1 MITGK
6 GKIMHRYIV
15 KRLLMLIPVLLCVSF
30 LIFFIMDLAPGDP
43 ALMIAGDGAD
53 PAVVEQ
59 IREDYGFNDP
69 LLVRY
74 FNYMKGL
81 VKGDLGVSYISNK
94 NVWDTYIQRFPAT
107 AKLAVAAIICAIVI
121 SIVLGI
127 YSAIH
132 QNTWKDNV
140 SVVAALLGLSMPQF
154 WLGLLLIIAFS
165 LQLKWFP
172 SGGDYGNLKSLILP
186 AITIGT
192 NNAALM
198 TRTTRSSMLDVLR
211 QDYLCTARAKG
222 VKEKKVILKH
232 ALKNALIP
240 IITVGGVQ
248 FAYILGGAVLVE
260 SVFAWPGIGRLIV
273 DSINHRDIPMVTGCV
288 IITTML
294 VCIVQ
299 LIVDVIYAYVDPR
312 IKAQYTK

>member
-6 GKIMHRYIV
+6 ETIMHRYII

-172 SGGDYGNLKSLILP
+172 SGGDYGNLQSLILP

>member
-1 MITGK
+1 MY
-6 GKIMHRYIV
+6 RYII
-15 KRLLMLIPVLLCVSF
+15 KRLLMLIPVLICVSF

-43 ALMIAGDGAD
+43 ALMIAGDSAD

-74 FNYMKGL
+74 FDYMKGL
-81 VKGDLGVSYISNK
+81 VKGDLGVSYMSHK
-94 NVWDTYIQRFPAT
+94 NVWDTYCQRFPAT
-107 AKLAVAAIICAIVI
+107 AKLSVAAIICATVI

-154 WLGLLLIIAFS
+154 WLGLLLIIVFA
-165 LQLKWFP
+165 LNLKWFP
-172 SGGDYGNLKSLILP
+172 SGGDYGNIQSIILP

-232 ALKNALIP
+232 ALRNALIP

-260 SVFAWPGIGRLIV
+260 SVFAWPGIGRLTV
-273 DSINHRDIPMVTGCV
+273 DSINNRDIPMVTGCV

>member
-1 MITGK
+1 
-6 GKIMHRYIV
+6 
-15 KRLLMLIPVLLCVSF
+15 MLIPVLLCVSF

-81 VKGDLGVSYISNK
+81 IKGDLGVSYISNK

-107 AKLAVAAIICAIVI
+107 AKLAVAAIVCAIVI

-172 SGGDYGNLKSLILP
+172 SGGDYGNLQSIILP

-240 IITVGGVQ
+240 IITVGGLQ

>member
-1 MITGK
+1 
-6 GKIMHRYIV
+6 MHRYII

-172 SGGDYGNLKSLILP
+172 SGGDYGNLQSLILP